1 MTNLIRRT
9 AVSAALIALAIG
21 PTAHAQT
28 VSPSGG
34 VSAYDIG
41 QSGVSLQA
49 DPKQGATLGVD
60 AGENR
65 GLTVGAGPQGAQV
78 EVDSGSATL
87 PGSGTGSQAQASPQG
102 SGGSDNASQPS
113 SPGDD
118 TTPAS
123 PAGPDGATGTTAGS
137 AGAAAG
143 TGAAPAGAAAQR
155 DNATAD
161 RRAHKSPAATERAT
175 RGVAPVLDLI
185 EKIPS
190 AVWAAL
196 LSLGLI
202 ALTMWLMWVRGR
214 RRLERNAWVD
224 TDSPEMNVVA
234 FETLLAQEWT
244 RSDRYHR
251 PLGLLLLELEEPT
264 SDGGRRLLTGK
275 HRSDAQDAITAQARG
290 ADTVAQLSPSRFAVI
305 CPESSSGSIETLAR
319 ALEHSLEAARVHARV
334 GAAGRLES
342 DRGPADLV
350 SRAAVGIDEQPTW
363 VNPVIVPP
371 VATPESQAV
380 PA

>member
-1 MTNLIRRT
+1 MTNPIRRA
-9 AVSAALIALAIG
+9 AVPAALIALAIG
-21 PTAHAQT
+21 STAHAQA

-49 DPKQGATLGVD
+49 NPQQGATLGVD
-60 AGENR
+60 AGEGR
-65 GLTVGAGPQGAQV
+65 GLTVGAGPQGAKV
-78 EVDSGSATL
+78 EVDSGSAAL
-87 PGSGTGSQAQASPQG
+87 PGTGTGTGSQAQTSPQG
-102 SGGSDNASQPS
+102 GGSDNASQPS
-113 SPGDD
+113 SPTRD
-118 TTPAS
+118 TSPAS
-123 PAGPDGATGTTAGS
+123 PAGPDGTTATTAGS

-143 TGAAPAGAAAQR
+143 TRAAPAGAAGER
-155 DNATAD
+155 DAAARAAE
-161 RRAHKSPAATERAT
+161 RRADKPPATKRAA

-185 EKIPS
+185 EKIPP

-224 TDSPEMNVVA
+224 SESPEMNVVA
-234 FETLLAQEWT
+234 FETLLAQEWA

-264 SDGGRRLLTGK
+264 SDGGRRPLTGK
-275 HRSDAQDAITAQARG
+275 YRESAQDAITAQARG

-305 CPESSSGSIETLAR
+305 CP
-319 ALEHSLEAARVHARV
+319 
-334 GAAGRLES
+334 
-342 DRGPADLV
+342 
-350 SRAAVGIDEQPTW
+350 
-363 VNPVIVPP
+363 
-371 VATPESQAV
+371 
-380 PA
+380 

>member
-1 MTNLIRRT
+1 MPNSIRRT
-9 AVSAALIALAIG
+9 AVSTALIALAIG
-21 PTAHAQT
+21 PAAHAQT

-49 DPKQGATLGVD
+49 DPQQGATLGID

-65 GLTVGAGPQGAQV
+65 GLTVGAGPQGVQV

-87 PGSGTGSQAQASPQG
+87 PGSGTGSQAQASPQAGGG
-102 SGGSDNASQPS
+102 SGNTSQPS
-113 SPGDD
+113 SPGADA
-118 TTPAS
+118 TPAS
-123 PAGPDGATGTTAGS
+123 PAEPGGATATTAGS
-137 AGAAAG
+137 TGAAAG
-143 TGAAPAGAAAQR
+143 TDAAPAGAAGERGSAAR
-155 DNATAD
+155 TAD
-161 RRAHKSPAATERAT
+161 RRADKRPAAERTT

-185 EKIPS
+185 EKIPT

-224 TDSPEMNVVA
+224 SDSPEMNVVA
-234 FETLLAQEWT
+234 FETLLAQEWA

-264 SDGGRRLLTGK
+264 SDGGRRPLTGRY
-275 HRSDAQDAITAQARG
+275 RSDAQDAITAQARD

-334 GAAGRLES
+334 GTAGRLES

-363 VNPVIVPP
+363 ATPVIVPA
-371 VATPESQAV
+371 ATPESQAV
-380 PA
+380 LA